1 MENTRQRLTIL
12 ELLHHVFDEAIE
24 FIKTMTWKKALI
36 SLLAM
41 VLLGTSVTLLYST
54 KMGMSA
60 WDAVTVNVKENSGL
74 YFMWVNPMIAVILMI
89 LAHLIAWKKPSIMIL
104 FPLVISWFIGA
115 VIDLEVLFVPDVSAY
130 HWIINVAYMVM
141 ASILVGI
148 GLNLIIYVDFPLP
161 AIDRFCHAMS
171 KRLHL
176 TFGQGKY
183 LGEFFAGIMAV
194 TLGLIYGTGGVNFY
208 LGISTIYYILFLGL
222 IVDLIR
228 NPLYRL
234 LGISTMELYADDIL
248 PVDASD
254 NELVY
259 GLAVVIYKQKLL
271 LMHHEDGDYYSL
283 PVAKKHKHLRLE
295 DSLRFGVKK
304 TGNLNIS
311 VKEEHLIVK
320 EYETDK
326 TVINHYFMAR
336 FKPKTFSNK
345 LKKWFRI
352 IFHNKQTETEEKTFV
367 CTPRWFEVTEA
378 LDLLS
383 QHDAKSQE
391 GMQMMNRE
399 FIALTSIL

>member
-1 MENTRQRLTIL
+1 MEHKKQRLTIM
-12 ELLHHVFDEAIE
+12 ELLHHIFDEAIE

-89 LAHLIAWKKPSIMIL
+89 LAHLITWKKPSIMIL
-104 FPLVISWFIGA
+104 FPLLISWFIGA
-115 VIDLEVLFVPDVSAY
+115 VIDLEVLFIPDVSAY
-130 HWIINVAYMVM
+130 HLIINIAYMVL

-161 AIDRFCHAMS
+161 AIDRFCHAMA

-183 LGEFFAGIMAV
+183 LGEFFAMSMAV
-194 TLGLIYGTGGVNFY
+194 ILGLIYGTRGVNFY
-208 LGISTIYYILFLGL
+208 LGISTIYYILFLGM
-222 IVDLIR
+222 IIDLIR
-228 NPLYRL
+228 NPLYRI
-234 LGISTMELYADDIL
+234 LGISTMELFADDIL

-254 NELVY
+254 NELLY
-259 GLAVVIYKQKLL
+259 GLAVVMYKQKLL
-271 LMHHEDGDYYSL
+271 LMHHKDGDYYSL
-283 PVAKKHKHLRLE
+283 PVAKKHKYLRLE
-295 DSLRFGVKK
+295 DSLRLGVKK

-326 TVINHYFMAR
+326 TVINHYFMAK
-336 FKPKTFSNK
+336 FKPKILRNK
-345 LKKWFRI
+345 LTKCSKRM
-352 IFHNKQTETEEKTFV
+352 FHIKENEQKTFV
-367 CTPRWFEVTEA
+367 CTPHWFEVTEA

-383 QHDAKSQE
+383 QYDTNCQE